1 MDKMEYDRK
10 DLKIQALLE
19 KVRDLTVVHENEKAD
34 LRVEVTLL
42 REEIRQLNEKVGT
55 LENSDVPNPEDQYV
69 EEEVRDDKPSD

>member
-1 MDKMEYDRK
+1 MTRDRK

-42 REEIRQLNEKVGT
+42 RDEIEELTSKLNAV
-55 LENSDVPNPEDQYV
+55 ENSDVVSPEDQFV
-69 EEEVRDDKPSD
+69 QEDEEKSTD